1 MDLDNLEEESI
12 NQRKRQQI
20 TILVK
25 DYSKKW
31 SRNKRFKITKD
42 NKPKVNLKYLIHYIL
57 LQIVYVDNL
66 YNIYLT
72 LKKKLQRYLIKIYWS

>member
-1 MDLDNLEEESI
+1 MDLDNLKEKSTG
-12 NQRKRQQI
+12 QRKKQQI

-25 DYSKKW
+25 DYFKKW
-31 SRNKRFKITKD
+31 SRNRQFKITKD
-42 NKPKVNLKYLIHYIL
+42 NKPKVNLKHLAHYIL

-72 LKKKLQRYLIKIYWS
+72 LKKK